1 MLQAEIIKHWHRGAH
16 DALDAARL
24 LAKNG
29 KYALALFHCHLAVE
43 KALKAVFI
51 LEKDKNPPPTHDL
64 SALAEQLSSH
74 WSEQEE
80 DLLDDLSGYS
90 TAARYEDQR
99 WHEEKATKENVAAWL
114 KNTDLLFKKLDQ
126 ALHL

>member
-1 MLQAEIIKHWHRGAH
+1 MSQEEIIKHWHMGAH
-16 DALDAARL
+16 DALDVARL
-24 LAKNG
+24 LAQNG
-29 KYALALFHCHLAVE
+29 KYALALFHCHLAIE

-51 LEKDKNPPPTHDL
+51 LEKNKNPPLTHDL

-99 WHEEKATKENVAAWL
+99 WHEQKATKDNVEMWL
-114 KNTDLLFKKLDQ
+114 RNTNLLFAKLDQ
-126 ALHL
+126 FLHT